1 MTGTLYLVA
10 TPIGN
15 LGDIS
20 FRAVETLKQVDMI
33 ACEDTRHTQKLLNH
47 YSIANRLISYHE
59 HNEAARSDEL
69 VAKMT
74 AGNSVAVV
82 TDAGTPGI
90 SDPGYRL
97 VRRAIESGIR
107 VESIPGPV
115 AFVNAAV
122 ISGLPTDS
130 IFFGGF
136 LPSKKGERGR
146 RLREIANVPATIV
159 MYEAPH
165 RLAASLADCAAV
177 LGPRPAA
184 VVRELTKLH
193 EDVVRGDLAALA
205 DHFRDGSV
213 KGEIAIVID
222 RGSEANA
229 GTVERVSLADRV
241 FELENSGMDRRE
253 ALKTA
258 AKEFGVSR
266 SEAYRLVQSA
276 KKI

>member
-1 MTGTLYLVA
+1 MTGILYLVA

-15 LGDIS
+15 LGDMS
-20 FRAVETLKQVDMI
+20 FRAVETLKQVDLI

-47 YSIANRLISYHE
+47 YSISNKLISYHE
-59 HNEAARSDEL
+59 HNEASRADEL
-69 VAKMT
+69 VAKM
-74 AGNSVAVV
+74 AEGKSVAVV

-97 VRRAIESGIR
+97 VRRAIDAGIK

-136 LPSKKGERGR
+136 LPSKKGERSR
-146 RLREIANVPATIV
+146 RLREVANVAATIV
-159 MYEAPH
+159 FYEAPH
-165 RLAASLADCAAV
+165 RLAASLIDCAEV

-184 VVRELTKLH
+184 VIRELTKLH
-193 EDVVRGDLAALA
+193 EDVVRGELATLA
-205 DHFRDGSV
+205 NHFREAV
-213 KGEIAIVID
+213 IKGEIAIVID
-222 RGSEANA
+222 RGNEESA
-229 GTVERVSLADRV
+229 GTTGRISLAERVV
-241 FELENSGMDRRE
+241 ELEGSGVDRRE
-253 ALKTA
+253 ALKAA

>member
-15 LGDIS
+15 LGDMS
-20 FRAVETLKQVDMI
+20 FRAVETLKQVDLI
-33 ACEDTRHTQKLLNH
+33 ACEDTRHTQKLINH
-47 YSIANRLISYHE
+47 YSIGKKLISYHE
-59 HNEAARSDEL
+59 HNEASRAEEL
-69 VAKMT
+69 VARMIEGK
-74 AGNSVAVV
+74 SVAVV

-136 LPSKKGERGR
+136 LPSKRGERTR
-146 RLREIANVPATIV
+146 RLMEVADVPATIV
-159 MYEAPH
+159 FYEAPH
-165 RLAASLADCAAV
+165 RLAASLAGCAEV

-193 EDVVRGDLAALA
+193 EDVVRGDLRTLT
-205 DHFRDGSV
+205 DHFREANV
-213 KGEIAIVID
+213 KGEIVIVID
-222 RGSEANA
+222 RGGEPIA
-229 GTVERVSLADRV
+229 GAAEKATLAERVSELAS
-241 FELENSGMDRRE
+241 SGIDRRE
-253 ALKTA
+253 ALKIA